1 VNRRRRQAALVLVAF
16 CVVVPS
22 AAANGDPA
30 SDVLPTQNI
39 YLPYEA
45 PSAAAAK
52 TLKRAVEAAYARH
65 FRVKV
70 AVIANQIDL
79 GDVPSLWGK
88 PNQYAKFL
96 GTELDPFYVGPLLI
110 VMPAGFGVY
119 DGGRSVA
126 AEERILGSIA
136 VKGADSDSLTS
147 TAADVVTRLLK
158 ARALRSK
165 DIRSPLATAF
175 SATVHRGKTA
185 RLVIGASD
193 DSGWSK
199 IVARVLAR
207 SRAIATLK
215 TPLVRLGPAE
225 TIALRWE
232 VPRTVPTGTL
242 RLCVVAWDPA
252 GNRSAKNCG
261 VVTVA

>member
-88 PNQYAKFL
+88 PNQYARFL

-165 DIRSPLATAF
+165 DAARAPRPGRDNRPALGGAADGPHRDPPPVRRRVGPCRQSQRQELRRRDGRLDPL
-175 SATVHRGKTA
+175 R
-185 RLVIGASD
+185 RLE
-193 DSGWSK
+193 
-199 IVARVLAR
+199 
-207 SRAIATLK
+207 
-215 TPLVRLGPAE
+215 GPD
-225 TIALRWE
+225 TF
-232 VPRTVPTGTL
+232 
-242 RLCVVAWDPA
+242 
-252 GNRSAKNCG
+252 KQ
-261 VVTVA
+261 